1 MKGVFVVGNS
11 RSGTTLMSRVLG
23 RHSDIYQ
30 LNELH
35 FYEELYEP
43 QINSPR
49 LSESER
55 NNLFNTLMARDL
67 YGYLE
72 YKLKGPLLSHIEFPL
87 PANTDKAI
95 DVFQHMLSTRTRT
108 AEKKHFCEQTPR
120 NAFYI
125 EDILTSFPDSHIVF
139 MLRDPRAVLLSQ
151 KLKWKRRYLGASNIP
166 LRESIRSWAN
176 FHPYLISKMWNSLAK
191 IALQYENHPNVTLV
205 KFEEFTQ
212 NPQATI
218 VNLCGKLNIQFE
230 ENMLQVE
237 VKGSSTIADQ
247 DKKGVVAKSS
257 TENSFQG
264 ITAAEKFICERINAN
279 LILRFNYVNIERN
292 RVPYYGLTL
301 NFLLFFFKSSLSLM
315 LNLNRFKN
323 LRKTIKKRLGL

>member
-55 NNLFNTLMARDL
+55 NNLFNTLMARDI

-72 YKLKGPLLSHIEFPL
+72 YKSKDPLFSHLEFPL
-87 PANTDKAI
+87 PANTDEAI
-95 DVFQHMLSTRTRT
+95 GVFQHMLSTRTRT

-125 EDILTSFPDSHIVF
+125 EDILTSFPDSQIVF

-176 FHPYLISKMWNSLAK
+176 FHPYLISKMWSSIAK

-292 RVPYYGLTL
+292 RVPYFGLSL

>member
-1 MKGVFVVGNS
+1 MKGLFIVGNS

-43 QINSPR
+43 QINAPR
-49 LSESER
+49 ISESDS
-55 NNLFNTLMARDL
+55 NNLFNTLMARDI

-72 YKLKGPLLSHIEFPL
+72 YKSKDPLFSHLEFPL
-87 PANTDKAI
+87 PANTNKAI
-95 DVFQHMLSTRTRT
+95 DVFKHMLTTRTLN
-108 AEKKHFCEQTPR
+108 AEKKLFCEQTPR

-125 EDILTSFPDSHIVF
+125 EDIITSFPDSHIVF
-139 MLRDPRAVLLSQ
+139 MMRDPRAVLLSQ

-176 FHPYLISKMWNSLAK
+176 FHPYLISKMWNSIAK
-191 IALQYENHPNVTLV
+191 IAIQYENHPNVTLV

-212 NPQATI
+212 NPQATL
-218 VNLCGKLNIQFE
+218 VDLCRKLNIPFE

-237 VKGSSTIADQ
+237 VKGSSTRADQ
-247 DKKGVVAKSS
+247 NKKGVVAKTS

-264 ITAAEKFICERINAN
+264 ITAAEQFICERINAD
-279 LILRFNYVNIERN
+279 LIQRFNYVNIQSKAL
-292 RVPYYGLTL
+292 PYFGLVI
-301 NFLLFFFKSSLSLM
+301 NFFLLFFKSGLSLV

-323 LRKTIKKRLGL
+323 LRKTIKKRFGV

>member
-23 RHSDIYQ
+23 KHSEVYQ

-49 LSESER
+49 LSESEC
-55 NNLFNTLMARDL
+55 NNLFNTLMARDI

-72 YKLKGPLLSHIEFPL
+72 YKSKDPLLSHLDFPL
-87 PANTDKAI
+87 PAHTDKAI
-95 DVFQHMLSTRTRT
+95 DVFKHMLTIRTLT
-108 AEKKHFCEQTPR
+108 AKKKLFCEQTPR

-125 EDILTSFPDSHIVF
+125 EDILSSFPDSHIVF

-176 FHPYLISKMWNSLAK
+176 FHPYLISKMWNSIAK

-205 KFEEFTQ
+205 MFEEFTQ
-212 NPQATI
+212 NPRLI
-218 VNLCGKLNIQFE
+218 ISKLCEKLSIPFE

-237 VKGSSTIADQ
+237 VKGSSTGAD
-247 DKKGVVAKSS
+247 KNAKGVIAKES
-257 TENSFQG
+257 TQNSFQG
-264 ITAAEKFICERINAN
+264 ITLAEKFICERINAS
-279 LILRFNYVNIERN
+279 LILRFNYVNIQSKP
-292 RVPYYGLTL
+292 VPYFGLAI
-301 NFLLFFFKSSLSLM
+301 NFFLLFFKSGLSLV

-323 LRKTIKKRLGL
+323 LRKTIKKRFGV